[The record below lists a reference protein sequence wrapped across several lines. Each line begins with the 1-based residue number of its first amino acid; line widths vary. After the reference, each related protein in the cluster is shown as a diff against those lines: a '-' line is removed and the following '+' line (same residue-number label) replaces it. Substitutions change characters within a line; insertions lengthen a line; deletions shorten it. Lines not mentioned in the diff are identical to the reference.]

1 MKEPI
6 HHNSSHFALISD
18 AGLSPVQAQVIEALA
33 QGQTVTAAAE
43 KAGVHRTTIHN
54 WIRNQHQFNAAV
66 QTAQAEYAYEVN
78 DGIRELAAHA
88 LLTLHDLL
96 RDPATPHAVRLKTAL
111 AILQRPHAPN
121 PGWNLPGPVE
131 SEPAETNTGAT
142 PITAA
147 TEPAA
152 PPTQPAA
159 PAPIARCAP
168 CPCGSG
174 RKYKRCCGVE
184 AIGLPVTPDAN
195 PRAA

>member
-6 HHNSSHFALISD
+6 HHNSSHFASISD

-54 WIRNQHQFNAAV
+54 WIRNQPQFKAAV
-66 QTAQAEYAYEVN
+66 RTAQAEYAAEVN
-78 DGIRELAAHA
+78 DGIHELAAHA

-121 PGWNLPGPVE
+121 AGWNLPGPVE
-131 SEPAETNTGAT
+131 LEPAETDSGAT
-142 PITAA
+142 PIAA
-147 TEPAA
+147 VTEPAA
-152 PPTQPAA
+152 PPTQP
-159 PAPIARCAP
+159 PAPVSIARGAP

-174 RKYKRCCGVE
+174 RKYKRCCGSG
-184 AIGLPVTPDAN
+184 AIGWPVTPNAN

>member
-1 MKEPI
+1 MEEPI
-6 HHNSSHFALISD
+6 HHNSSHFSAISD
-18 AGLSPVQAQVIEALA
+18 ASPVQARVIEALA
-33 QGQTVTAAAE
+33 A
-43 KAGVHRTTIHN
+43 
-54 WIRNQHQFNAAV
+54 
-66 QTAQAEYAYEVN
+66 EVN
-78 DGIRELAAHA
+78 DGNELAAHT

-96 RDPATPHAVRLKTAL
+96 RDPVTPHAVRLKTAL

-121 PGWNLPGPVE
+121 PGWNLPCPVE
-131 SEPAETNTGAT
+131 SEPAETNSGAT
-142 PITAA
+142 PIAAA

-152 PPTQPAA
+152 PPTQPPA
-159 PAPIARCAP
+159 PAPIVRCAP

>member
-1 MKEPI
+1 MQEAI
-6 HHNSSHFALISD
+6 HQNSSLFEAISD

-33 QGQTVTAAAE
+33 QGQTVSAAAE
-43 KAGVHRTTIHN
+43 KAGVHRTTIHH
-54 WIRNQHQFNAAV
+54 WIRNQPQFKAAV
-66 QTAQAEYAYEVN
+66 RTAQSEYAAGVN
-78 DGIRELAAHA
+78 DRIHELAAHA
-88 LLTLHDLL
+88 LLTLHELL

-142 PITAA
+142 PISVAPV
-147 TEPAA
+147 PAA
-152 PPTQPAA
+152 PPTHPTAS
-159 PAPIARCAP
+159 APIARCAP

-174 RKYKRCCGVE
+174 RKYKRCCGAE
-184 AIGLPVTPDAN
+184 AVGLPVTPDAN